1 MTEEQILARLLARDE
16 GILAHVEAEWG
27 PLATALAQ
35 RILQS
40 PQDAEECLQDGLMAL
55 WDTVP
60 PQRPASLR
68 AYFLSLVRNRALDV
82 YRAEHREKRGG
93 GVVPLAL
100 EELGDCAGP
109 DSVEDRVGAK
119 LLGEAVNRFLGSL
132 PERDRD
138 LFLHRYY
145 FLEELPEIADF
156 YRMTRHQV
164 SVRLHRTRKKLK
176 DYLKKEELL

>member
-1 MTEEQILARLLARDE
+1 MTEKQVLERLLARDD
-16 GILAHVEAEWG
+16 GILALVEAEWG
-27 PLATALAQ
+27 PSAAALAR

-60 PQRPASLR
+60 PLQPDSLR

-82 YRAEHREKRGG
+82 YRAERREKRGG

-132 PERDRD
+132 SDRDRD

-145 FLEELPEIADF
+145 LLEELPEIAEY

-164 SVRLHRTRKKLK
+164 SVRLHRIRKKLK
-176 DYLKKEELL
+176 DYLKKEDYL

>member
-1 MTEEQILARLLARDE
+1 MTEKQVLERLLARDD
-16 GILAHVEAEWG
+16 GILALVEAEWG
-27 PLATALAQ
+27 PSAAALAR

-60 PQRPASLR
+60 PLQPDSLR
-68 AYFLSLVRNRALDV
+68 AYFLS
-82 YRAEHREKRGG
+82 RGG

-132 PERDRD
+132 ADRDRD

-145 FLEELPEIADF
+145 LLEELPEIAEY

-164 SVRLHRTRKKLK
+164 SVRLHRIRKKLK
-176 DYLKKEELL
+176 DYLKKEDYL